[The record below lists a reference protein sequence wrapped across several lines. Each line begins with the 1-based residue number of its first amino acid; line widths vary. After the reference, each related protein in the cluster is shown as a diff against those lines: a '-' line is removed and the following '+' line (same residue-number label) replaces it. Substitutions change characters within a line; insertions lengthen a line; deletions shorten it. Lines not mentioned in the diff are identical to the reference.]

1 MKHTLTICPSYTS
14 VWRTFGRVT
23 TSESSLAYLEE
34 GDACLILQISFFNYD
49 KNGEIIKE
57 DDTLVLTPEGAI
69 GWIGPISSEMT
80 TEA

>member
-1 MKHTLTICPSYTS
+1 MKHVLVICPSYTS
-14 VWRTFGRVT
+14 VWQTFGKVST
-23 TSESSLAYLEE
+23 GETPVAHLEA
-34 GDACLILQISFFNYD
+34 GDVCLILQISLFNYD